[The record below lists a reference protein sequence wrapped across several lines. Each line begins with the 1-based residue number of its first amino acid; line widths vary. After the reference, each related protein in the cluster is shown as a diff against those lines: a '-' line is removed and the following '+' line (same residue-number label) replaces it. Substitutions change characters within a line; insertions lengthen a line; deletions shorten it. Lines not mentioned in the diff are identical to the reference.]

1 MVEKG
6 NVVTGD
12 EFRYSD
18 TLGGGVKIAGQGRVG
33 VRLEGRLMIMAR
45 NDDSTFF
52 CGTGGCAVGVVGE
65 TVAQGI
71 FSVNLFVKL
80 GSPR

>member
-1 MVEKG
+1 M
-6 NVVTGD
+6 
-12 EFRYSD
+12 
-18 TLGGGVKIAGQGRVG
+18 AGQGAVG
-33 VRLEGRLMIMAR
+33 VRVEGRLMSMAR
-45 NDDSTFF
+45 NADSTFC

-65 TVAQGI
+65 SVAQGV